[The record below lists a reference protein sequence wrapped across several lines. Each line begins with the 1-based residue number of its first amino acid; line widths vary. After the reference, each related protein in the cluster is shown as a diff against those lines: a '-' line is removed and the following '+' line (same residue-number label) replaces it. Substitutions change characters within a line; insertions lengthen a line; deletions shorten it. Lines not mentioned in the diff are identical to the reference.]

1 MELKGKY
8 ICCKCWKVLHM
19 GRRQME
25 GWLDDGVGHLEYSAL
40 HGESRWKYYCNEC
53 DRKYYSDYYP
63 TKKEERKF

>member
-1 MELKGKY
+1 
-8 ICCKCWKVLHM
+8 M
-19 GRRQME
+19 GRRQIG